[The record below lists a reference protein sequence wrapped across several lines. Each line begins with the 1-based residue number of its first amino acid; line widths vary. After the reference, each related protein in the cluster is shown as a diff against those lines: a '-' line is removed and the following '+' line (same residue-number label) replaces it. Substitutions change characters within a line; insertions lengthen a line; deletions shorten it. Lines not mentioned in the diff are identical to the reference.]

1 MDVSMYSSNEN
12 IQENLMTYAPLII
25 QEKDEQ
31 KLLKLYKQFLKDDH
45 AKIYSLNEFKQS
57 DIYQDLPDEEKERL
71 NKLEGKKVKVLIF
84 ETAEQAIEFIQKL
97 QSKGLIDQKQA
108 EQHISQL
115 NEQAEPS
122 NSPRM

>member
-1 MDVSMYSSNEN
+1 MYSSNKN

-25 QEKDEQ
+25 EEKKKKE
-31 KLLKLYKQFLKDDH
+31 LLDLYHQFMKDNH
-45 AKIYSLNEFKQS
+45 AEAKIYSLNEFKQS

-84 ETAEQAIEFIQKL
+84 ETAEQAIEFIEKL

-108 EQHISQL
+108 EQHISRL
-115 NEQAEPS
+115 NEQAEAS